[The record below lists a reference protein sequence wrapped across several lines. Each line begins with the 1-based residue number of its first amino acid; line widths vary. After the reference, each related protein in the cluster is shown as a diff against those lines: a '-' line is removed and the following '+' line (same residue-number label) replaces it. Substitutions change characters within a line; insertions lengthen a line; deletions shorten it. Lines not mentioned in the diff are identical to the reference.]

1 MTKTNQ
7 KLTADEA
14 LYLKAK
20 ETYYKGQ
27 PIMTDEEFDILEDV
41 LRGLDS
47 FVLDIV
53 GAGTKKKKGI
63 VEHKSVMGSLAK
75 IQFKPGFVP
84 YPDFLNWL
92 LQIPAGTSCT
102 VGFEPK
108 LDGNAINMEY
118 ENGKLKQI
126 ASRGDGK
133 IGQDYTDKLRSK
145 FPAFI
150 KDFTGEIRGEAVI
163 DQYIFDSTYKK
174 DGIDPNKKY
183 TNARNFV
190 AGALTSGNYIQDIDV
205 ICFEIVGYTGNTKK
219 QLTAWGFEVHDFM
232 MEFENSQLTE
242 DNFKKIYNKFA
253 LHRSS
258 CKYQLDGIVAKMTE
272 DIRIRIGRNDHHPF
286 WALAIKFET
295 KAVVTQTIGIEWTLG
310 KRGQLTPVALLT
322 PVELLGSTVQRASMY
337 NASWMVA
344 NACYPGASVSLIK
357 SGDIIPKIVEVI
369 QASATPYTLPTEW
382 NGKPVTFDGVNL
394 MLTGFEDT
402 DEYKAMKLSNQVVAL
417 GIERVGPA
425 ACEKIAAAGLDL
437 KTLLS
442 TNPDGLRM
450 LLLQSGQYKDGRD
463 LEIILENI
471 FALTTVELWKVIY
484 SMQYKNCGR
493 TISKQLANW
502 MCKVP
507 HDFSGLEKTVVE
519 NFILSQ
525 ARQEEVKELVGILLD
540 NNVQVVKPT
549 APPAGLI
556 TFEMTGSPTTHA
568 TKGEF
573 QREVESTGKCMHTSL
588 TKDTSFLICESLAGA
603 SGKMKKAEKNGTKLI
618 TYDDFLLY
626 LQSLK

>member
-7 KLTADEA
+7 KLTADET

-53 GAGTKKKKGI
+53 GAGTKKKKG
-63 VEHKSVMGSLAK
+63 VVSHKSVMGSLAK
-75 IQFKPGFVP
+75 IQFKPGYVP
-84 YPDFLNWL
+84 YPEFQNWL
-92 LQIPAGTSCT
+92 LQIPANTSCII
-102 VGFEPK
+102 GFEPK
-108 LDGNAINMEY
+108 LDGNAINIEY
-118 ENGKLKQI
+118 EAGKLKQI
-126 ASRGDGK
+126 ASRGDGQ

-163 DQYIFDSTYKK
+163 DQYLFDSTYKK

-190 AGALTSGNYIQDIDV
+190 AGALTSGNYIQDIDI

-219 QLTAWGFEVHDFM
+219 QLAAWGFEVHDFM
-232 MEFENSQLTE
+232 MEFENSQLTGMTFV
-242 DNFKKIYNKFA
+242 DIYNKFA
-253 LHRSS
+253 HHRIN

-272 DIRIRIGRNDHHPF
+272 DIRSTIGRNDHHPF

-295 KAVVTQTIGIEWTLG
+295 TAVVTQTINIEWTLG
-310 KRGQLTPVALLT
+310 KRGQLTPVAILT
-322 PVELLGSTVQRASMY
+322 PVQLLGSTVQKASLY

-344 NACYPGASVSLIK
+344 NKCYPGASVSLIK

-369 QASATPYTLPTEW
+369 QPSATPYALPTEW

-394 MLTGFEDT
+394 MLIGFEDT

-425 ACEKIAAAGLDL
+425 ACEKLAAAGLDL

-463 LEIILENI
+463 LEIILESI

-502 MCKVP
+502 MTKVP

-540 NNVQVVKPT
+540 NNVQVIKPT
-549 APPAGLI
+549 PPPVGLI
-556 TFEMTGSPTTHA
+556 TFEMTGDCTTHP

-573 QREVESTGKCMHTSL
+573 QRVVEATGKCAHASL
-588 TKDTSFLICESLAGA
+588 SKDTTYLVTNSTA
-603 SGKMKKAEKNGTKLI
+603 SMTGKMQKAMKNGTKIVTYDEFLDLI
-618 TYDDFLLY
+618 T
-626 LQSLK
+626 K